1 MSKSH
6 YRTSIVNADI
16 DLVVIE
22 DEDKLLKNICEYLI
36 LEGYRVVGFSDSL
49 EALNYLE
56 NNAVNVIVSDVK
68 MPGITGFELISAVR
82 GGVLNKDAVFIF
94 LTAKVERDD
103 QRLGMNLQADD
114 YITKPFAMQD
124 LVNSINTRLNLVTK
138 RTDKTTT
145 RSTLVKQNVFEL
157 LAKLTKSEIRVVYLV
172 ALGKTN
178 EQIAERL
185 TVSPKT
191 VDNHRTNISDKLSI
205 SGRNKLIKF
214 SIENKVFIKEFISEK
229 MRDMPHIF

>member
-6 YRTSIVNADI
+6 YRTSIVNAEVN
-16 DLVVIE
+16 LVVVE
-22 DEDKLLKNICEYLI
+22 DEEKLLKNICDYLI
-36 LEGYRVVGFSDSL
+36 LEGYKVTGFSDSA
-49 EALNYLE
+49 EALKYLE
-56 NNAVNVIVSDVK
+56 GNAVDVVVSDVK
-68 MPGITGFELISAVR
+68 MPGINGFELISEVR
-82 GGVLNKDAVFIF
+82 GSSINKDAVFIF
-94 LTAKVERDD
+94 LTAKVERED
-103 QRLGMNLQADD
+103 QRQGMDLQADD

-124 LVNSINTRLNLVTK
+124 LVNSINTRLKLVQK
-138 RTDKTTT
+138 RTDKTATK
-145 RSTLVKQNVFEL
+145 STLVKQHVFEM
-157 LAKLTKSEIRVVYLV
+157 LAKLTKAEIRVVYLV

-214 SIENKVFIKEFISEK
+214 SIENKIFIKEYISEK

>member
-1 MSKSH
+1 
-6 YRTSIVNADI
+6 
-16 DLVVIE
+16 
-22 DEDKLLKNICEYLI
+22 LI
-36 LEGYRVVGFSDSL
+36 FIG
-49 EALNYLE
+49 LE

-205 SGRNKLIKF
+205 SGRNNLIKF

>member
-36 LEGYRVVGFSDSL
+36 LEGYRVKGFSDSS

-82 GGVLNKDAVFIF
+82 GSVLNKDAVFIF

-157 LAKLTKSEIRVVYLV
+157 LAKLTKAEIRIVYLV

-191 VDNHRTNISDKLSI
+191 VDNHRTNISDTLSI

-214 SIENKVFIKEFISEK
+214 SIENKIFIKEFISEK